1 MVTKF
6 SDRSF
11 KLRHLALGLVLALSL
26 VACGSDGSSSGTQSS
41 VMANNTT
48 EPFIMNGVPTTM
60 IEAGAE
66 YHYQPLS
73 NNPSGRVLAYNVV
86 NKPDWATFSETTG
99 ELSGTPQESDVGT
112 SGDIEIGASDG
123 TTTATVGPF
132 RIRVIPQ
139 IHTSTPP
146 TVAVTISGTPAGSV
160 NTGQQYRFL
169 PVVENSGGQPLSFSI
184 INRPTWSV
192 FNTATGLLV
201 GTPTSDNV
209 GTYSDIVISVSA
221 AGTPVSLSAF
231 TVRVQAA
238 PSDAPTIAGSPAT
251 TVASGGSYSFTPT
264 VGDPNGNALTF
275 SVMNAPSWTSFNAAT
290 GELSGTAP
298 SGSQFYPNIV
308 ISVSDGSNSAALAP
322 FSITVEASSGGGGQN
337 SIKFHPGMYIELD
350 PGSGGGGLEGW
361 LNTIDSLKGA
371 AGVTGVMLIQ
381 QWSSLEF
388 GNSLASATYTQG
400 AGSSAQGFAAIDQI
414 LQHCQAANLYFILG
428 YEDRFF
434 GGNVAG
440 PNSNYNPGPGYLA
453 TLENGA
459 SGFLVAPQGSTW
471 SGALQS
477 IADVNNSSVWNR
489 EIALGQAYLA
499 RYDSNAWFEMWRTP
513 ETANG
518 YFSQSGGS
526 GAYEAYVQQYKLWMP
541 AMRAAGPHTGVSISA
556 NFLVDPAQLSE
567 LFQAA
572 AQSAIGVGGP
582 DVKLDMGNFAGT
594 SNIVY
599 NGFEA
604 GQDWRGTI
612 PWISEV
618 QTPDES
624 GNASIEQLYNEAM
637 NGSLSTGGSVR
648 PNYMVWSFDAGWTG
662 PNAFTNNQIL
672 TFIASVNG
680 VTNTTRP
687 STY

>member
-1 MVTKF
+1 MHNNYARLAKF
-6 SDRSF
+6 
-11 KLRHLALGLVLALSL
+11 HHVIVWVLAAFAL
-26 VACGSDGSSSGTQSS
+26 AGCGGGSSGAPSS
-41 VMANNTT
+41 APNSIVT
-48 EPFIMNGVPTTM
+48 EPFIMHGVPM
-60 IEAGAE
+60 QVVAAGTSYRYE
-66 YHYQPLS
+66 PSVS
-73 NNPSGRVLAYNVV
+73 NPYGRALAYVVV
-86 NKPDWATFSETTG
+86 NKPDWATFNEATG
-99 ELSGTPQESDVGT
+99 ELTGTPEASDIGT
-112 SGDIEIGASDG
+112 SGNISIEASDG
-123 TTTATVGPF
+123 SGQASAGPF
-132 RIRVIPQ
+132 RIRVIPEMRTPSAPRAGLLS
-139 IHTSTPP
+139 IAGTAPTSIT
-146 TVAVTISGTPAGSV
+146 AGDA
-160 NTGQQYRFL
+160 YRFV
-169 PVVENSGGQPLSFSI
+169 PSVTDPDGASLSFSI
-184 INRPTWSV
+184 INLPSWAT
-192 FNTATGLLV
+192 FNTATGVLS
-201 GTPTSDNV
+201 GTPKSANV
-209 GTYSDIVISVSA
+209 GTYSNIVISVSTQ
-221 AGTPVSLSAF
+221 GSPVSLPAF
-231 TVRVQAA
+231 VIQVLA
-238 PSDAPTIAGSPAT
+238 PGSDAPTIAGSPAT

-264 VGDPNGNALTF
+264 VGDPSGNALKF

-322 FSITVEASSGGGGQN
+322 FSITVEVSSGGGGQN

-381 QWSSLEF
+381 QWSNLEF

-687 STY
+687 SRY